1 MRMLLYARSK
11 IKYITFNYLIV
22 NYYELQFQLSDENN
36 KWLVIEEFKNYIVY
50 IHYIFIYVY
59 III

>member
-50 IHYIFIYVY
+50 IHYTFIYVY